1 MAVVY
6 SSNGVAPDLLLN
18 AVGAFCATEVYR

>member
-1 MAVVY
+1 MAVGY

-18 AVGAFCATEVYR
+18 AVGAVRVTEAYR